1 MVVGDETKL
10 GIMYQSLLDD
20 GVLCIPI
27 VYPAVSRK
35 NCRFRF
41 TMMATHSKSDLDYA
55 TACLEKAMMKANFSF
70 GNNAKEEKS
79 KVA

>member
-1 MVVGDETKL
+1 
-10 GIMYQSLLDD
+10 MYQSLLAD

-27 VYPAVSRK
+27 VYPAVSCK
-35 NCRFRF
+35 NFRFRF
-41 TMMATHSKSDLDYA
+41 TIMATHTKSDLDYA

-70 GNNAKEEKS
+70 VCESKEETP